1 MQPEDSHEAQR
12 KFANAKSI
20 SSAQF
25 FGDQNK
31 NSDAENSGRLQK
43 FAVSSS
49 YAVDLTVCLRD
60 LMYVEP
66 NGLS

>member
-20 SSAQF
+20 SSAQY

-49 YAVDLTVCLRD
+49 YAVDPTLCVMDPT
-60 LMYVEP
+60 YVEL